1 VLYFKIRSKVILAF
15 IILITRDLIKEPL
28 SRRFTLFIKCIVL
41 QLLSKVLLNNKCY
54 AKSSIIYIFILIP
67 LAIKLKL
74 RSVALMLNKGYKGF
88 KTFNSLIKLS
98 AKVFNNIKSFKVFIL
113 YFYFKIT

>member
-1 VLYFKIRSKVILAF
+1 
-15 IILITRDLIKEPL
+15 
-28 SRRFTLFIKCIVL
+28 
-41 QLLSKVLLNNKCY
+41 
-54 AKSSIIYIFILIP
+54 
-67 LAIKLKL
+67 
-74 RSVALMLNKGYKGF
+74 MLNKGYKGF